1 MKKKL
6 NIHKDQY
13 YYTSSPDAQKLYT
26 TNEIAHLLNITAAT
40 VRSIAYYHNI
50 EYKVIPT
57 IQSRQSLFT
66 YDAYRII
73 KEIHETGRAK
83 NVKAAKEQREREEE
97 ERSILEEADLHPLV
111 TDKRF
116 LKLGYFPETVPDCF
130 AE

>member
-1 MKKKL
+1 MKKKSDV
-6 NIHKDQY
+6 HKDQY
-13 YYTSSPDAQKLYT
+13 YYTSSPDTQKLYT

-50 EYKVIPT
+50 EYKVIST
-57 IQSRQSLFT
+57 IKSRQAMFT
-66 YDAYRII
+66 YDAYRMI

-83 NVKAAKEQREREEE
+83 DVQEAKKARELEEGQT
-97 ERSILEEADLHPLV
+97 LEEADLHPLV
-111 TDKRF
+111 KDKRF

>member
-6 NIHKDQY
+6 DAHKDQY
-13 YYTSSPDAQKLYT
+13 YYISSPDTQKLYT

-50 EYKVIPT
+50 EYKVIST
-57 IQSRQSLFT
+57 IKSRQAMFT
-66 YDAYRII
+66 YDAYRMI

-83 NVKAAKEQREREEE
+83 DVQEAKRARELEEGQT
-97 ERSILEEADLHPLV
+97 LEEADLHPLV
-111 TDKRF
+111 KDKRF